1 MLLAEEISTPG
12 DGIIFA
18 GGIAAAL
25 FSLVVVGVAVWFL
38 VETDED
44 EDQIIVL
51 GFRIWL
57 LGMVVILGVTNIV
70 LVAVSASAVGK

>member
-1 MLLAEEISTPG
+1 MLLAEEISTSG

-25 FSLVVVGVAVWFL
+25 FTLVVVGVAAWFL

-57 LGMVVILGVTNIV
+57 LGIVVIVSVIHIV
-70 LVAVSASAVGK
+70 SVAVSAATAGK